1 MGLFGF
7 GGTPGY
13 EPTARERWQIQQAEI
28 RERKRIAQQEA
39 READRIRQQMA
50 RDDLKAREERRK
62 VAERAQAEADREAA
76 AAEKAILTEPRTI
89 WTGATRGNNKPII
102 VWDFRCEPPA
112 DVDVK
117 VRRHGLGALV
127 ALRPGGGSFQRNDA
141 ALVSLK
147 GRYGDTLPTEFLA
160 AHRAALSD
168 VLSTYPVLTK
178 LRNDG
183 EMARVFDAA
192 GLVMESKT
200 TEQMTGT
207 YGVYP
212 RTVTTRN
219 VPTLTEVAIRAGG
232 LTLTYAH
239 RLGDSAKTWA
249 GKLDVLKNALRGL
262 GIDAAHLTVHETETG
277 DIRLAFNDRDPF
289 EALANLTTGTW
300 DDDKFRSLVG
310 IDSNG
315 REVWITWK
323 DTSGVVIGGVAG
335 SGKTASLLP
344 VFRGMENNAEL
355 YVFDGKAQRDLHPL
369 RHICRVYDNSG
380 DIDAPLETMQ
390 RLEKLRTLRG
400 DAIYKKLGAASFW
413 HLTPQQR
420 ADLGVC
426 PVFVVLDEAQVWL
439 KPSSDKAKAT
449 IQNQIRECVENLIRM
464 GRSAGIV
471 VIITTQRPSA
481 ESIPTDIRDNA
492 QLKIAFRMTND
503 IMTQMTLGQIPG
515 NPQLNPSNIGIA
527 SRGRFV
533 MDTEG
538 AGLVLGQAGYISP
551 GDLEDALENA
561 EPVPDQWDTAAALAG
576 RAPEG
581 ASAPR
586 TQAQEAS
593 AQPEPEPEPVT
604 STATRP
610 QEPSSGSPLDDR
622 TSEVGRRSLD
632 DDDLLAALAE
642 AQRRGLIKKPEP
654 APAPVQPSQGFDL

>member
-50 RDDLKAREERRK
+50 KDELRAREERRK
-62 VAERAQAEADREAA
+62 IAERAQAEADREAA

-141 ALVSLK
+141 ALVSLQNK
-147 GRYGDTLPTEFLA
+147 HGSTLPPEFLV

-168 VLSTYPVLTK
+168 VVTKYPALTR
-178 LRNDG
+178 LRDDG
-183 EMARVFDAA
+183 AMARVFDAA
-192 GLVMESKT
+192 GLVMDDKT

-219 VPTLTEVAIRAGG
+219 VPTLTDVCIRAGG
-232 LTLTYAH
+232 LELTYAH
-239 RLGDSAKTWA
+239 RDGDSVEKWKP
-249 GKLDVLKNALRGL
+249 KLPLLRSALKARGFNSDALTL
-262 GIDAAHLTVHETETG
+262 HETDTG
-277 DIRLAFNDRDPF
+277 DILIRFNDRDPF
-289 EALANLTTGTW
+289 SALANLTTGAW
-300 DDDKFRSLVG
+300 DNEKFRSLLG

-315 REVWITWK
+315 REVWITWR
-323 DTSGVVIGGVAG
+323 DTSGVIIGGVAG

-344 VFRGMENNAEL
+344 VFRGMENNTEL

-400 DAIYKKLGAASFW
+400 DAIYKRLGAASFW

-420 ADLGVC
+420 ADLGVK
-426 PVFVVLDEAQVWL
+426 PVFAVLDEAQVWL
-439 KPSSDKAKAT
+439 KPSTDKAKAT

-503 IMTQMTLGQIPG
+503 IMTQMTLGSIPG
-515 NPQLNPSNIGIA
+515 NPQLNPSNIPISA
-527 SRGRFV
+527 RGRFV

-551 GDLEDALENA
+551 GDLEDALA
-561 EPVPDQWDTAAALAG
+561 DAQPVPDQWAVAAALAG

-581 ASAPR
+581 AGAHPASASATR
-586 TQAQEAS
+586 TQ
-593 AQPEPEPEPVT
+593 EPPAP
-604 STATRP
+604 AA
-610 QEPSSGSPLDDR
+610 SGSPLDDAA
-622 TSEVGRRSLD
+622 
-632 DDDLLAALAE
+632 LLAALAE
-642 AQRRGLIKKPEP
+642 AQRRGLIPNPAQPAAQPEP
-654 APAPVQPSQGFDL
+654 STGGFDL